1 MPWPECGHSV
11 ERLIAGCATLS
22 VEALMS
28 TTKAVLPMLSALVVV
43 IVASGQERPAQ
54 RMTLDD
60 RLATIED
67 RIDAIEDRLATVE
80 GQSQRASE
88 PDRLSMESEAK
99 LDRLEVRVIRLENS
113 AGNRNY
119 EGMAQR
125 EMVERVR
132 SLERQVARLR
142 SSSLR

>member
-1 MPWPECGHSV
+1 
-11 ERLIAGCATLS
+11 
-22 VEALMS
+22 MS
-28 TTKAVLPMLSALVVV
+28 TNKALLPILSALVLV
-43 IVASGQERPAQ
+43 IVASGQERPA
-54 RMTLDD
+54 RPMILDD

-80 GQSQRASE
+80 GQSQQASP
-88 PDRLSMESEAK
+88 PDRLSIESEAK

-113 AGNRNY
+113 STRGNND
-119 EGMAQR
+119 GMAHGAL
-125 EMVERVR
+125 VERVR

>member
-1 MPWPECGHSV
+1 
-11 ERLIAGCATLS
+11 
-22 VEALMS
+22 MS
-28 TTKAVLPMLSALVVV
+28 TTKALLPILSALVLV
-43 IVASGQERPAQ
+43 IVASGQERPVQ

-60 RLATIED
+60 RLAAIED

-80 GQSQRASE
+80 GQSQQASE
-88 PDRLSMESEAK
+88 PDRLSIESEAK

-113 AGNRNY
+113 ASNRNY